1 MSLTP
6 NLFGLIADYDG
17 DMRQLLDIHQDGPLP
32 VLPLRNMVLFPG
44 IVAPISIG
52 RESSRA
58 LVSWMQENNPDGWIV
73 VSTQVDSRVEVPLR
87 CDLFDL
93 GTLARIVKVLEL
105 PDGTMNVIV
114 QAYGRVM
121 LAEEPLSEEPFM
133 RIEVEH
139 VQDFLPD
146 ETSGT
151 WKALYDSFRNAVK
164 KYLHANQEISR
175 EAAFA
180 IENVENPCFF
190 VNLVAT
196 NLPIS
201 IEDKIE
207 LLSEDRMTERT
218 YELLASIRRE
228 LRYIELRNRI
238 EEKTSQDLD
247 KQQREYFLQ
256 QEMRNIQQELSGNGN
271 PDVVALNKK
280 AEALILPKAVKEII
294 EREIVKLE
302 RQNPASPD
310 YNLILTYLET
320 IVSLPWGKSSEDNL
334 SISRARRTL
343 DRDHYGMKKVKERIL
358 EHLAVMRVGRERR
371 APILCLYGPPGV
383 GKTSLARSI
392 AESLGRQYA
401 RISLGGLH
409 DESEIRGHR
418 RTYIGAM
425 CGRVMKQLVKCGT
438 TNPVFVLDEIDK
450 VGGQSHNGDP
460 QSALLE
466 LLDPE
471 QNMAFHDN
479 YLDFDFDLSGVF
491 FIATANSTAGIP
503 SALLDRMELI
513 PVEGYLT
520 EEKREIVKR
529 HLLPKATAGL
539 SLSAPLRLTSQAT
552 TLIIER
558 YTRESGVRA
567 LKQMIDKLVR
577 RVALA
582 MTDGDTEKGAHP
594 LRPVDVESLLG
605 TPPYSRDQWSAATRQ
620 AGVATGLAW
629 TAVGGEILFIETSVS
644 PAKSPKLTTTGNL
657 GEVMKESATLA
668 LEYVRAHASERGI
681 ASDILD
687 THSIHIHVPEGAT
700 PKDGPSAGITIA
712 TSIVS
717 ALTGHPVRQ
726 RLAMTGEITL
736 RGRVLPVGGIKEK
749 ILAARRAGITDIVLS
764 EDNRKDILDIEPKY
778 VEGLTFHYV
787 TTVAEV
793 WEFAL

>member
-44 IVAPISIG
+44 IVAPISVG

-121 LAEEPLSEEPFM
+121 LAEEPLCEEPFM

-180 IENVENPCFF
+180 IENVENPYFF

-280 AEALILPKAVKEII
+280 AEALILPKAVQEII
-294 EREIVKLE
+294 EREIVKLD

-392 AESLGRQYA
+392 AESLGR
-401 RISLGGLH
+401 
-409 DESEIRGHR
+409 
-418 RTYIGAM
+418 
-425 CGRVMKQLVKCGT
+425 
-438 TNPVFVLDEIDK
+438 
-450 VGGQSHNGDP
+450 
-460 QSALLE
+460 
-466 LLDPE
+466 
-471 QNMAFHDN
+471 
-479 YLDFDFDLSGVF
+479 
-491 FIATANSTAGIP
+491 
-503 SALLDRMELI
+503 
-513 PVEGYLT
+513 
-520 EEKREIVKR
+520 
-529 HLLPKATAGL
+529 
-539 SLSAPLRLTSQAT
+539 
-552 TLIIER
+552 
-558 YTRESGVRA
+558 
-567 LKQMIDKLVR
+567 
-577 RVALA
+577 
-582 MTDGDTEKGAHP
+582 
-594 LRPVDVESLLG
+594 
-605 TPPYSRDQWSAATRQ
+605 
-620 AGVATGLAW
+620 
-629 TAVGGEILFIETSVS
+629 
-644 PAKSPKLTTTGNL
+644 
-657 GEVMKESATLA
+657 
-668 LEYVRAHASERGI
+668 
-681 ASDILD
+681 
-687 THSIHIHVPEGAT
+687 
-700 PKDGPSAGITIA
+700 
-712 TSIVS
+712 
-717 ALTGHPVRQ
+717 
-726 RLAMTGEITL
+726 
-736 RGRVLPVGGIKEK
+736 
-749 ILAARRAGITDIVLS
+749 
-764 EDNRKDILDIEPKY
+764 
-778 VEGLTFHYV
+778 
-787 TTVAEV
+787 
-793 WEFAL
+793 